1 MKRGDLVKF
10 TRQHTLR
17 PGLDYCANWTG
28 IVQKNRNGAIEIIW
42 TYGPRGHFIATYKA
56 DVAEILEVISDAR

>member
-1 MKRGDLVKF
+1 MKRGDLVRF
-10 TRQHTLR
+10 TRQHAMR

-42 TYGPRGHFIATYKA
+42 TYPPQGHFIATYES
-56 DVAEILEVISDAR
+56 DVAELLEVISDAR